1 MKGNCHIFHS
11 ASILKNLPKAAR
23 LLVCAMIAIL
33 CTAFVAKAQDTGYIS
48 GTVSDKTGAAVVG
61 AEVVISDTNGSSKHA
76 TTSNADGAYV
86 VAGLPGGS
94 YDLVVTAKGFQKY
107 TAKNVV
113 LDVAQKIRVD
123 VQLTVG
129 QVTEEVVVTGES
141 VAQVETQ
148 SSALSDTIT
157 GKQVNELVL
166 NGRNFTQLVT
176 LSPGVVNQ
184 TGTDEG
190 KVGVYGNVAFSMNG
204 GRTEYNNWELD
215 GGDNMDNGSNATL
228 NVYPNPEAI
237 AEFKVLTSNY
247 GAQYGRNGSGT
258 VEVETKSGGT
268 TFHGSAFEYLRN
280 AFFNARSWAQG
291 ADPTQ
296 PKGAYNKNDFGY
308 TFGGPVY
315 IPNHYNTDKKKTFVF
330 WSQEWRR
337 EKSSTTILQNVPSD
351 AERGGN
357 FADLCPSPAINGT
370 PGNFNDCPTGPQVSP
385 SFTVTPTAT
394 GTALLAIIP
403 EANTTNGGFPAVSE
417 TVASPTT
424 WREELVRVDQNLSDN
439 YHLTFRY
446 IHDSWQTSVPNALW
460 GNGTSFENITTNFVG
475 PGTSF
480 VARLNANIT
489 PSWLNEFVASYTA
502 DHINLTAGGPVGLP
516 AGFSM
521 GAIFNNGFGGKL
533 PAISVGSNAAYG
545 GTFTSDTGY
554 FPWRNA
560 NPTYTYRDNVTKI
573 IGQHSLQFGAYAAF
587 AQKNEGNSPYVQGIL
602 TFDSGATAVT
612 TGNAFADLLLGNIA
626 SYQQTTEST
635 QYYNRYKIVEPY
647 FQDDWRV
654 TKRLTLNLGLRVSLF
669 GTYREKYQQAYNFDP
684 SAFVTG
690 GSPAIDPNSGAF
702 IPGAGNPFNGIVQC
716 GGAGGTSAIPAAVLS
731 QFPAATVGP
740 SSNAGCLQGHLFNPA
755 PRIGFAFDP
764 KGDGKM
770 AIRGGYGIF
779 YEHTN
784 GNEGNTESLEGSA
797 PLVLTASQSNII
809 GYNNIGAG
817 AGAIPF
823 FPLTVT
829 SIPNKAQWPYVQQ
842 WNLNVQ
848 KELPSHFILSVAYVG
863 SKGTHLTLLSNG
875 NQLLPLP
882 ADQNPF
888 GVGETLYNTGPD
900 APGTNQPV
908 GACAGAAPITNP
920 GGVPWSAGQ
929 TVFGTNGP
937 LNAAAANN
945 LNVACGLIPTANTL
959 RTAFPGYG
967 DVNTLRDAA
976 NSIYNALQVSAR
988 RTVGALTVS
997 LAYTYSHS
1005 IDDSSDRG
1013 DAAFVNAYD
1022 YAANRA
1028 NSTFDMRQNLALSYV
1043 YALPLFKGATG
1054 LKQALL
1060 GGWQISGITVAQS
1073 GTPFSVTNGTPFGDN
1088 AGVANG
1094 TGTGSRPDLVGNPHA
1109 GLTTTDVP
1117 GDRGPLAYN
1126 PAAFAVPQGLTFGDV
1141 GRNTLTLPGRL
1152 NFDFGTFKRFAINE
1166 KTGFEFR
1173 WETFNLFNH
1182 TQYNAISGN
1191 TSSGGTGA
1199 NAAMDTVDPTAS
1211 AVFLHL
1217 TGTHDPRIMQFGLRF
1232 YF

>member
-1 MKGNCHIFHS
+1 
-11 ASILKNLPKAAR
+11 
-23 LLVCAMIAIL
+23 MIAIL

-48 GTVSDKTGAAVVG
+48 GTVTDKTGAAVVG
-61 AEVVISDTNGSSKHA
+61 ADVVISSTNGSA
-76 TTSNADGAYV
+76 THPTTTNADGAYV
-86 VAGLPGGS
+86 VAGLQGGS
-94 YDLVVTAKGFQKY
+94 YDMVVTAKGFQKY

-129 QVTEEVVVTGES
+129 QISEEVVVTGES

-148 SSALSDTIT
+148 SSAMSTTIT
-157 GKQVNELVL
+157 GSQVNQLEL

-215 GGDNMDNGSNATL
+215 GGDNMDNGSNSTL

-258 VEVETKSGGT
+258 VEVETKSGGS

-280 AFFNARSWAQG
+280 AYFNARSWEQG
-291 ADPTQ
+291 ADLSQ

-308 TFGGPVY
+308 TFGGPVF
-315 IPNHYNTDKKKTFVF
+315 IPKHYNTDKKKTFVF

-351 AERGGN
+351 AERSGN
-357 FADLCPSPAINGT
+357 FADLCPDVNGT
-370 PGNFNDCPTGPQVSP
+370 MNDCPSGAGVSAAH
-385 SFTVTPTAT
+385 TVTPTAT
-394 GTALLAIIP
+394 GAALLAIIP

-446 IHDSWQTSVPNALW
+446 IHDSWQTVVPNALW
-460 GNGTSFENITTNFVG
+460 GNGSSFQNITTNFTG
-475 PGTSF
+475 PGSSF
-480 VARLNANIT
+480 VARLNATISPT
-489 PSWLNEFVASYTA
+489 LLNEFVASYTA
-502 DHINLTAGGPVGLP
+502 DHITLTAGGPVGLP

-554 FPWRNA
+554 FPWHNA

-602 TFDSGATAVT
+602 TFDSGASAVT
-612 TGNAFADLLLGNIA
+612 SGNAFADLLLGNIA
-626 SYQQTTEST
+626 NYQQTTEET

-669 GTYREKYQQAYNFDP
+669 GTYREKYKQAYNFNP
-684 SAFVTG
+684 SAFVNG
-690 GSPAIDPNSGAF
+690 GSPAIDPSSGAF
-702 IPGAGNPFNGIVQC
+702 IPGAGNPFNGMVQC
-716 GGAGGTSAIPAAVLS
+716 GGAGGTSAVPSAVLA
-731 QFPAATVGP
+731 QFPGATVG
-740 SSNAGCLQGHLFNPA
+740 SSPNAGCLQGHLFNPA

-797 PLVLTASQSNII
+797 PLVLTAAQSNII
-809 GYNNIGAG
+809 GYDNIGAG
-817 AGAIPF
+817 AGAVPF
-823 FPLTVT
+823 FPLTVV

-848 KELPSHFILSVAYVG
+848 KELPAHFIVSVAYVG
-863 SKGTHLTLLSNG
+863 SKGTHLTLLSDG
-875 NQLLPLP
+875 NQIQPLP
-882 ADQNPF
+882 AGQNPF
-888 GVGETLYNTGPD
+888 GVGETLV
-900 APGTNQPV
+900 QH
-908 GACAGAAPITNP
+908 
-920 GGVPWSAGQ
+920 
-929 TVFGTNGP
+929 
-937 LNAAAANN
+937 
-945 LNVACGLIPTANTL
+945 
-959 RTAFPGYG
+959 R
-967 DVNTLRDAA
+967 
-976 NSIYNALQVSAR
+976 
-988 RTVGALTVS
+988 
-997 LAYTYSHS
+997 AY
-1005 IDDSSDRG
+1005 
-1013 DAAFVNAYD
+1013 
-1022 YAANRA
+1022 
-1028 NSTFDMRQNLALSYV
+1028 
-1043 YALPLFKGATG
+1043 
-1054 LKQALL
+1054 
-1060 GGWQISGITVAQS
+1060 
-1073 GTPFSVTNGTPFGDN
+1073 
-1088 AGVANG
+1088 
-1094 TGTGSRPDLVGNPHA
+1094 
-1109 GLTTTDVP
+1109 
-1117 GDRGPLAYN
+1117 
-1126 PAAFAVPQGLTFGDV
+1126 
-1141 GRNTLTLPGRL
+1141 
-1152 NFDFGTFKRFAINE
+1152 
-1166 KTGFEFR
+1166 
-1173 WETFNLFNH
+1173 
-1182 TQYNAISGN
+1182 
-1191 TSSGGTGA
+1191 
-1199 NAAMDTVDPTAS
+1199 
-1211 AVFLHL
+1211 
-1217 TGTHDPRIMQFGLRF
+1217 
-1232 YF
+1232 

>member
-1 MKGNCHIFHS
+1 MKLHGHFFHP
-11 ASILKNLPKAAR
+11 AIILKNLPKVAR
-23 LLVCAMIAIL
+23 LVVCAAIAIL

-48 GTVSDKTGAAVVG
+48 GTVTDKTGAAVAG
-61 AEVVISDTNGSSKHA
+61 ADVVISSTNGSSTHP
-76 TTSNADGAYV
+76 TTTNGDGAYV
-86 VAGLPGGS
+86 AAGLPGGS
-94 YDLVVTAKGFQKY
+94 YNIVVTAKGFQKY
-107 TAKNVV
+107 TAKGVV

-123 VQLTVG
+123 IQLNVG
-129 QVTEEVVVTGES
+129 AVTEEVVVTGES

-148 SSALSDTIT
+148 SSAMSTTIT
-157 GKQVNELVL
+157 GSQVNQLEL

-215 GGDNMDNGSNATL
+215 GGDNMDNGSNSTL

-280 AFFNARSWAQG
+280 AFFNARSWEQG
-291 ADPTQ
+291 ADITQ

-337 EKSSTTILQNVPSD
+337 EKSSTTILQNVPSN
-351 AERGGN
+351 AERGGD
-357 FADLCPSPAINGT
+357 FSDLCPDVNGT
-370 PGNFNDCPTGPQVSP
+370 MNDCPSGPGVSAAH
-385 SFTVTPTAT
+385 TLTPTAT
-394 GTALLAIIP
+394 GAALLAIIP

-424 WREELVRVDQNLSDN
+424 WREELLRVDQNLSDN

-446 IHDSWQTSVPNALW
+446 IHDSWQTVVPNALW
-460 GNGTSFENITTNFVG
+460 GNGTSFQNITTNFTG

-489 PSWLNEFVASYTA
+489 PTLLNEFVASYTA
-502 DHINLTAGGPVGLP
+502 DHIDLTAGGPVGLP

-554 FPWRNA
+554 FPWHNA

-602 TFDSGATAVT
+602 TFDSGATSVT
-612 TGNAFADLLLGNIA
+612 TGNAFADLLLGNIG
-626 SYQQTTEST
+626 SYQQTSEQT

-654 TKRLTLNLGLRVSLF
+654 TKKLTLNLGLRVSLF
-669 GTYREKYQQAYNFDP
+669 GTYREKYQQAYNFNP
-684 SAFVTG
+684 SAFVDG
-690 GSPAIDPNSGAF
+690 GSPVIDPNTGIF
-702 IPGAGNPFNGIVQC
+702 VPGAGNPFNGIVQC
-716 GGAGGTSAIPAAVLS
+716 GGAGGTSVIPSVVLS
-731 QFPAATVGP
+731 QFPGATVG
-740 SSNAGCLQGHLFNPA
+740 SSPNAGCLQGHLFNPA

-784 GNEGNTESLEGSA
+784 GNEGNTESLEGSP
-797 PLVLTASQSNII
+797 PLVLTAAQSNII
-809 GYNNIGAG
+809 GYDNIGAG
-817 AGAIPF
+817 AGAVPF
-823 FPLTVT
+823 FPLTVV

-848 KELPSHFILSVAYVG
+848 KELPAHFIVSVAYVG
-863 SKGTHLTLLSNG
+863 SKGTHLTLLSDG
-875 NQLLPLP
+875 NQIQPLP

-888 GVGETLYNTGPD
+888 GVGETFYNTGPID
-900 APGTNQPV
+900 PTTGQPA
-908 GACAGAAPITNP
+908 GACAGSAPLTNP
-920 GGVPWSAGQ
+920 GQAWSAGQ

-937 LNAAAANN
+937 LNTAAANN

-959 RTAFPGYG
+959 RTAYPGYG
-967 DVNTLRDAA
+967 DVNTLRNAA
-976 NSIYNALQVSAR
+976 NSIYNSLQVSAR

-1013 DAAFVNAYD
+1013 DTAFVNAYD
-1022 YAANRA
+1022 IASNRA
-1028 NSTFDMRQNLALSYV
+1028 SSTFDMRHNLAISYV
-1043 YALPLFKGATG
+1043 YALPLLKSSTG

-1060 GGWQISGITVAQS
+1060 GGWQVSGITVVQS
-1073 GTPFSVTNGTPFGDN
+1073 APRSASPMACLSGIT
-1088 AGVANG
+1088 
-1094 TGTGSRPDLVGNPHA
+1094 
-1109 GLTTTDVP
+1109 
-1117 GDRGPLAYN
+1117 LA
-1126 PAAFAVPQGLTFGDV
+1126 
-1141 GRNTLTLPGRL
+1141 
-1152 NFDFGTFKRFAINE
+1152 
-1166 KTGFEFR
+1166 
-1173 WETFNLFNH
+1173 
-1182 TQYNAISGN
+1182 
-1191 TSSGGTGA
+1191 
-1199 NAAMDTVDPTAS
+1199 
-1211 AVFLHL
+1211 
-1217 TGTHDPRIMQFGLRF
+1217 
-1232 YF
+1232 